1 MLLVWLGGLRGAVS
15 VVRGLRGAVS
25 VVRGSEGHC

>member
-1 MLLVWLGGLRGAVS
+1 MWLGGLRGAVS

-25 VVRGSEGHC
+25 VVRGSEGCC

>member
-1 MLLVWLGGLRGAVS
+1 MWLGGLRGAVS